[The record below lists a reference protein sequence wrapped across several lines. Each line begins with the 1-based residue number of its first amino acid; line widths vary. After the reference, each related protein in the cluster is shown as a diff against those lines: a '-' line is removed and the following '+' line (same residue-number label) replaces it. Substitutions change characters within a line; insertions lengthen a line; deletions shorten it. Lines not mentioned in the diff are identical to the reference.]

1 MTLQTYKLD
10 DPTGEPPHEWL
21 VRACEVLE
29 SGRLVALPTETVY
42 GLAARADDPAAL
54 ARLAEIK
61 GRPTDI
67 AWTWHVGT
75 SDALERFPR
84 LSPAARRLAER
95 YWPGPLTMV
104 LPTVPPG
111 LELAARDGWTGVRYT
126 AEPFARALCAHA
138 DFPLVMTSA
147 NIHGNPAA
155 VEATELTELDP
166 SMLGLV
172 VDGGRTRL
180 QEASTIV
187 KLGHGEFTLLREGL
201 HDLAAL
207 QRTAGRRIGFA
218 CTGNTCRSP
227 MAEGLARQLL
237 AERLECAPER
247 ISEHGFHVCS
257 MGVFAS
263 PGAPAA
269 NHAISTLARRGIDI
283 SGHRSSPAL
292 LEVITELDEVYC
304 LTQSH
309 LAALTMILPP
319 SKAGNL
325 QLLDPEQRDIPD
337 PIGGSAADY
346 QRCAQSIAEALEHRA
361 RTWA

>member
-1 MTLQTYKLD
+1 MDLPIYKLQ
-10 DPTGEPPHEWL
+10 DPTEEPSHEWL
-21 VRACEVLE
+21 SKACEVLE

-42 GLAARADDPAAL
+42 GLAARADDASAL

-61 GRPTDI
+61 GRPKDI
-67 AWTWHVGT
+67 AFTWHVGT
-75 SDALERFPR
+75 AEAIERFPD

-95 YWPGPLTMV
+95 YWPGPLTLV
-104 LPTVPPG
+104 LPSVPPG
-111 LELAARDGWTGVRYT
+111 LELASRDGWTGIRYT

-138 DFPLVMTSA
+138 EFPLVMTSA
-147 NIHGNPAA
+147 NRHGEPAA
-155 VEATELTELDP
+155 VEPAELASLDA
-166 SMLGLV
+166 SQLGLI

-180 QEASTIV
+180 QESSTILR
-187 KLGHGEFTLLREGL
+187 LGRGRFELLREGL

-207 QRTAGRRIGFA
+207 RRTAGRRIGFA

-237 AERLECAPER
+237 AERLECPPDS
-247 ISEHGFHVCS
+247 IQDFGFHVSS

-269 NHAISTLARRGIDI
+269 DHAIATLARRGIDL

-292 LEVITELDEVYC
+292 LEVISELDEVYC
-304 LTQSH
+304 LTHSH
-309 LAALTMILPP
+309 LSALAMILPP
-319 SKAGNL
+319 SKAGHL
-325 QLLDPEQRDIPD
+325 QLLDPQQRDIPD

-346 QRCAQSIAEALEHRA
+346 QRCAQVIAEALEERA
-361 RTWA
+361 KGWA

>member
-1 MTLQTYKLD
+1 MELLTYKLD
-10 DPTGEPPHEWL
+10 DPTGEPSHEWL
-21 VRACEVLE
+21 ARACDVLA

-42 GLAARADDPAAL
+42 GLAARADDAEAL

-61 GRPTDI
+61 GRPKDI
-67 AWTWHVGT
+67 AFTWHVG
-75 SDALERFPR
+75 SADAIERFPN

-95 YWPGPLTMV
+95 YWPGPLTLV
-104 LPTVPPG
+104 LPSVPEG
-111 LELAARDGWTGVRYT
+111 LELPARDGWTGIRYT

-147 NIHGNPAA
+147 NRHGEPAA
-155 VEATELTELDP
+155 VEASELAGLDP
-166 SMLGLV
+166 NMLGLV

-180 QEASTIV
+180 QESSTI
-187 KLGHGEFTLLREGL
+187 LRMGHGRFELLREGL

-207 QRTAGRRIGFA
+207 RRTAGRRIGFA

-227 MAEGLARQLL
+227 MAEGLARKLL
-237 AERLECAPER
+237 SERLETTEDR
-247 ISEHGFHVCS
+247 IGEFGFEVCS

-269 NHAISTLARRGIDI
+269 DHAIATLARRGIDL

-292 LEVITELDEVYC
+292 LDVITGLDEVYC

-309 LAALTMILPP
+309 LQALAMILPP

-325 QLLDPEQRDIPD
+325 QLLDPQQRDIPD

-346 QRCAQSIAEALEHRA
+346 QRCAQVIYEALEERA
-361 RTWA
+361 RGWA